1 MALGELAALGDAV
14 CWAGV
19 GVTTKRLGSRVRPI
33 HVSAFLTTVSGS
45 ALLVIAA
52 ATGQMDDIARTPA
65 WAFGLFAGGSV
76 AGAAGMLL
84 FFLTMSKGS
93 VSATYTTTSGLYI
106 LFSMIGGVALLG
118 DSAGPWTFAGA
129 VAIVGG
135 LYLLNAQPAAKDTP
149 QATGD
154 GGATLTKRRRGVV
167 AGPPGAFTVVFAL
180 AALTSLLWAVD
191 LVASARALKESDLLT
206 NGLVHQAV
214 PAVLFG
220 GFILASP
227 KMRRVQIVE
236 ADRLRLALAGTLYI
250 SSTLSWSYA
259 LANTSAGVTA
269 LLASTSPVFALI
281 LARLLL
287 RERLARPALLGAA
300 LTFAGIVMVVT
311 TRCPA

>member
-1 MALGELAALGDAV
+1 MALGELSALGDAV

-19 GVTTKRLGSRVRPI
+19 GVATKRVGSRVRPI

-84 FFLTMSKGS
+84 FFLTISKGS

-106 LFSMIGGVALLG
+106 LFSMIGGIVLLG
-118 DSAGPWTFAGA
+118 DSAGPWTVAGA

-135 LYLLNAQPAAKDTP
+135 LYLLNAQPAAKAAP
-149 QATGD
+149 RATGG
-154 GGATLTKRRRGVV
+154 GGASFQKRGRAVRAGRRGV
-167 AGPPGAFTVVFAL
+167 FTVAVGM

-191 LVASARALKESDLLT
+191 LIASARALRESDLLT

-214 PAVLFG
+214 PAALFG
-220 GFILASP
+220 GFILFSP
-227 KMRRVQIVE
+227 KMRKVQTVK
-236 ADRLRLALAGTLYI
+236 ADRVRLALAAILYTC
-250 SSTLSWSYA
+250 STLTWSYA
-259 LANTSAGVTA
+259 LANTSAGITA

-281 LARLLL
+281 LASLLL

-300 LTFAGIVMVVT
+300 LAFAGIVIVVT
-311 TRCPA
+311 TR